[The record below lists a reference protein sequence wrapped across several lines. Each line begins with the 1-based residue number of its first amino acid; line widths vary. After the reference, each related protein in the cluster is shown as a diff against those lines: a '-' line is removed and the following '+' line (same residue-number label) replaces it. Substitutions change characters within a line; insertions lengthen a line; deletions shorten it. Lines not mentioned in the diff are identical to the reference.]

1 MGGIGKVMVRR
12 MCLFSKFV
20 KCYREEIFSVSQEI
34 ITRILTT

>member
-20 KCYREEIFSVSQEI
+20 NREEIFSVSQEI